1 MEEYDTISKCTSQL
15 VTALGRD
22 IAKISHYLFKER
34 FISDELFGEVLE
46 PKSLMSDADKA
57 NKLMLQIL
65 NCVKLDSSKYYKL
78 LNHWRQDKS
87 YDDIVQIL
95 DSEYFGIPSH
105 EQSGM
110 CVYAIA
116 CHSMP

>member
-1 MEEYDTISKCTSQL
+1 MEEYDTIRKCTSQL
-15 VTALGRD
+15 VTALKQD
-22 IAKISHYLFKER
+22 LTEISHYLFKER
-34 FISDELFGEVLE
+34 FISNALYGEVLE
-46 PKSLMSDADKA
+46 TKTPMSDADKA

-65 NCVKLDSSKYYKL
+65 DCVKLNSSKYYKL

-105 EQSGM
+105 EQSGTV
-110 CVYAIA
+110 CV
-116 CHSMP
+116 SMP